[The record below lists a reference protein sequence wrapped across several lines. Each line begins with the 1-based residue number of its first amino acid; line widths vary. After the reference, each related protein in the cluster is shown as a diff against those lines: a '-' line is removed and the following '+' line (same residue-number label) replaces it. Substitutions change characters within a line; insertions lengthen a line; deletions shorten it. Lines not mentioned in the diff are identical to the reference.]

1 MVKAECGI
9 TREISDS
16 ASILV
21 ADVNGNYAVLFFSL
35 MFSFYNA
42 ITRTVNLQFSLGLGI
57 TN

>member
-21 ADVNGNYAVLFFSL
+21 ADVNANYAVLFFSL

-42 ITRTVNLQFSLGLGI
+42 ITRTVNLQFSLGLG
-57 TN
+57 N